1 MPRCSTPAYIVGT
14 GKGRDSPG
22 DVGSRLLSVR
32 LRSASPGPM
41 EEEPAPISRGA
52 LEGEVSSQMTAD
64 SRATLVQ
71 RGLLPTPGGMVE
83 AMIQDAVTGALPDSA
98 LYGELHFTPEAGP

>member
-1 MPRCSTPAYIVGT
+1 MHVGMT
-14 GKGRDSPG
+14 APG
-22 DVGSRLLSVR
+22 MTACDTLACATLELCLL
-32 LRSASPGPM
+32 

>member
-1 MPRCSTPAYIVGT
+1 MTACDTLACAT
-14 GKGRDSPG
+14 LELC
-22 DVGSRLLSVR
+22 LL
-32 LRSASPGPM
+32 

-83 AMIQDAVTGALPDSA
+83 AMIEDAVTGALPDSA